1 MNEEFDYTSPEEEA
15 LLHFLGGLLEKLP
28 KNTMWIINPANY
40 KRIAESV
47 NQILTA
53 VHKVSPSAKHTI
65 SFDELVG
72 TGLCL
77 TIRDWTFSFYG
88 CKEFSEAV
96 SLADTLDIEAN
107 LDGEVVLMFGFN
119 DARIPI
125 VSRKEDSPNT

>member
-1 MNEEFDYTSPEEEA
+1 MKNDFDYTSPKEEA
-15 LLHFLGGLLEKLP
+15 LHHFLGGLIEKLP

-40 KRIAESV
+40 KRIVESV
-47 NQILTA
+47 NKILAA
-53 VHKVSPSAKHTI
+53 VHKISPSAKHKI

-77 TIRDWTFSFYG
+77 TIQDWTFSFYG

-125 VSRKEDSPNT
+125 ASKKEGSPNT

>member
-28 KNTMWIINPANY
+28 QNTMWIINPTNY
-40 KRIAESV
+40 KRIVESV
-47 NQILTA
+47 NRIIAA

-77 TIRDWTFSFYG
+77 TIQDFTFSFYG

-96 SLADTLDIEAN
+96 SLADTLDIEAH
-107 LDGEVVLMFGFN
+107 LDGEVVLMFGFYN
-119 DARIPI
+119 ARIPI
-125 VSRKEDSPNT
+125 TPGPI

>member
-28 KNTMWIINPANY
+28 QNTMWIINPTNY
-40 KRIAESV
+40 KRIVESV
-47 NQILTA
+47 NRIIAA

-72 TGLCL
+72 TGLRL
-77 TIRDWTFSFYG
+77 TIQDFTFSFYG

-96 SLADTLDIEAN
+96 SLADTLDIEAH
-107 LDGEVVLMFGFN
+107 LDGEVVLMFGFHN
-119 DARIPI
+119 ARIPI
-125 VSRKEDSPNT
+125 TPGPI